1 MGRIKEAMI
10 KRLGDELIREHG
22 NKFSTDFEKNK
33 QVVGELVEI
42 KSKKLRNVLAG
53 YITKVMRR
61 KR

>member
-10 KRLGDELIREHG
+10 KRLGDELLKDHRE
-22 NKFSTDFEKNK
+22 KFSTDFEKNK
-33 QVVGELVEI
+33 QVIKELVEI
-42 KSKKLRNVLAG
+42 KSKKLRNTLAG